1 MTTYLGLDIGGAN
14 LKAAAVDD
22 KGNFIAGREVPFP
35 FWTSAGQL
43 NVALTQLAASLQ
55 LESPLRV
62 GVTMTAELADCF
74 VSKQVGVNFIVDT
87 VEQIF
92 ADEHPRYYQTT
103 GQLVVAE
110 VAKQKWRLTAAS
122 NWHASA
128 SYLFRQS
135 ESRSGF
141 LIDLGS
147 TTCDV
152 IPVRNGSPV
161 VSRQTD
167 LDRLQNRQLL
177 YVGCGR
183 TPVCSIVEKLKVDD
197 IHTPIAREL
206 FATVADA
213 RIWLGELDESES
225 TETADGQPA
234 NRTGAGRRLARMV
247 CADLEDLEQQT
258 IDDMARQIRLN
269 VIHRVRRQV
278 DLVVN
283 QYPRLPATFI
293 LAGSGHQWARLAVEG
308 VFKHRDDQPILE
320 TELVNSEQAQLVPA
334 LACAVFRKARSL
346 LN

>member
-1 MTTYLGLDIGGAN
+1 MKTYLGLDIGGAN

-22 KGNFIAGREVPFP
+22 EGNFIAGREVPFP
-35 FWTSAGQL
+35 FWTSASQL

-87 VEQIF
+87 VEQTF
-92 ADEHPRYYQTT
+92 DGAHPRYYQTT

-152 IPVRNGSPV
+152 IPVGDGSPLLAE
-161 VSRQTD
+161 QTD

-183 TPVCSIVEKLKVDD
+183 TPVCSIAEKLKVDD
-197 IHTPIAREL
+197 IPTPIAREL

-213 RIWLGELDESES
+213 RIWLGELDESHS
-225 TETADGQPA
+225 TDTADGQPA
-234 NRTGAGRRLARMV
+234 NRIGAGRRLARMV
-247 CADLEDLEQQT
+247 CADFEDLGQQN
-258 IDDMARQIRLN
+258 IDSIARQIRSN

-278 DLVVN
+278 DLVLS
-283 QYPRLPATFI
+283 QYPQLPATFI
-293 LAGSGHQWARLAVEG
+293 FAGSGQLWARLAVEG
-308 VFKHRDDQPILE
+308 VFKHRDGQPTLE
-320 TELVNSEQAQLVPA
+320 TDLVTGEQAQLVPA
-334 LACAVFRKARSL
+334 LACAVFRNARS
-346 LN
+346 